1 MDISHN
7 LLWPAMAVDRHI
19 AQSIVVCNHWSSID
33 LSHNLLSSTMSI
45 DRHRSRTIYFGR
57 QWPSMD
63 EVHHIYIVFDNV
75 YRSTVSP
82 VSCRRQYLSID
93 TSTTDCRRQYSS
105 IDSPPCLFLSKQLTI
120 VMSLVQSV
128 NLRASCVCDP
138 SLARTTGF
146 YIIYAFPSAIVSDVS
161 ELRVGTLYE
170 CGSRL
175 MYGFIT
181 GCRKIIMS
189 HLSTPASSSCR
200 MEFSFVYFACFALS
214 YDLIRES
221 NFEGTDVD
229 IPRVL
234 RLTGT
239 RQSCFSLPSD

>member
-1 MDISHN
+1 MAGNGRRQTYRTIYCGLQSLVVDRSLAQSIKFDNVYRSTSISHN
-7 LLWPAMAVDRHI
+7 LFRPAMAIDGR
-19 AQSIVVCNHWSSID
+19 SSP
-33 LSHNLLSSTMSI
+33 
-45 DRHRSRTIYFGR
+45 Y
-57 QWPSMD
+57 
-63 EVHHIYIVFDNV
+63 IYIVFDNV

-221 NFEGTDVD
+221 HFEGTDVN
-229 IPRVL
+229 ILRVL

-239 RQSCFSLPSD
+239 RQSCFSVPSD